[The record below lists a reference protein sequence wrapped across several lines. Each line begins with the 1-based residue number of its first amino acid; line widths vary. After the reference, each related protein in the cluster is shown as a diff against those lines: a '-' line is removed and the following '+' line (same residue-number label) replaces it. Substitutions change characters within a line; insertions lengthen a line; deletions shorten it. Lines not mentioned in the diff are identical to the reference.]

1 MTHPDIPDSTPLPDF
16 GDLVR
21 AGGAT
26 PTGHPV
32 LDAVLTDVRTRD
44 PATTVAY
51 YDDAP

>member
-1 MTHPDIPDSTPLPDF
+1 MSPPDTPDGTPLPEF
-16 GDLVR
+16 PLLANVPV
-21 AGGAT
+21 

-32 LDAVLTDVRTRD
+32 LDAVLAELRTRD